1 MNYYQRY
8 YLFNKFET
16 NNNSGGGGSGNG
28 GATFDFSD
36 DPHTIAITC
45 LF

>member
-16 NNNSGGGGSGNG
+16 NNNSGGGGGGGNG
-28 GATFDFSD
+28 GATFDFLM
-36 DPHTIAITC
+36 ILI
-45 LF
+45 L